1 MAHVRGH
8 VVAPVPWWRG
18 PTAQTIYSGV
28 ASAYGG
34 YQADRRRRKAAGV
47 QMSFQ
52 ERLSSTAHQRE
63 VEDLRLAG
71 LNPILSAT
79 GGPGAST
86 PGGAMAPQQDF
97 ITPAISS
104 ALAVRRARAEIALI
118 TKRGYLVDAQAGA
131 LSGVSEVGSS
141 AGRIWR
147 WLTEQFQKRIGDFR
161 GSRKVDSRWDSYQ
174 TGSGSSARATKAE
187 IEAWQ
192 REFLKSSDKTFSRLK
207 DYLARTRKR

>member
-8 VVAPVPWWRG
+8 VTAPVPWWRTPAFG
-18 PTAQTIYSGV
+18 SLVTGV

-104 ALAVRRARAEIALI
+104 ALAVRRAKAEIALI

-131 LSGVSEVGSS
+131 LSGVAEVGTSAGSIVRWLRDQFEKRVGQFRSGGVSPRWDQYKTDSSS
-141 AGRIWR
+141 AKASEAEIQAWIKEF
-147 WLTEQFQKRIGDFR
+147 LTKGKNRA
-161 GSRKVDSRWDSYQ
+161 
-174 TGSGSSARATKAE
+174 GSS
-187 IEAWQ
+187 
-192 REFLKSSDKTFSRLK
+192 LK
-207 DYLARTRKR
+207 DFLARTRALR